1 MNFVRIISPKNSMV
15 GLIVLFVLISTR
27 VGAVSMGEAK
37 SVEVDGLTTSY
48 FEGGKGEAMVLVHGG
63 GFGSTVSANCWQ
75 PIFDHLSSHFH
86 VYAIDKL
93 GQGYTDNPQSDA
105 DYTMEAVTLHIHRFM
120 ETLGIHKVH
129 LVGHSRGAL
138 PTIRI
143 AMDHPELVD
152 NLILFNSR
160 TLSPDVPVMSSLSI
174 QAPAQVL
181 PPTSSAIPTRENIR
195 DSLLSNPDVYHK
207 DYVTDEYV
215 EAELQVALL
224 PKLNEAVTRM
234 DKITSDWAE
243 RHPEEI
249 QKNPRIRSRWWYNQ
263 LKIETFDRINAG
275 WLEAPTLMIWGFN
288 DSSARPALGM
298 SLYRIIALASGR
310 VEFHFLNQSGHYV
323 FQEYP
328 REVTQLMVD
337 FVSNSKE

>member
-1 MNFVRIISPKNSMV
+1 
-15 GLIVLFVLISTR
+15 
-27 VGAVSMGEAK
+27 
-37 SVEVDGLTTSY
+37 
-48 FEGGKGEAMVLVHGG
+48 
-63 GFGSTVSANCWQ
+63 
-75 PIFDHLSSHFH
+75 
-86 VYAIDKL
+86 
-93 GQGYTDNPQSDA
+93 
-105 DYTMEAVTLHIHRFM
+105 
-120 ETLGIHKVH
+120 
-129 LVGHSRGAL
+129 
-138 PTIRI
+138 
-143 AMDHPELVD
+143 
-152 NLILFNSR
+152 
-160 TLSPDVPVMSSLSI
+160 
-174 QAPAQVL
+174 
-181 PPTSSAIPTRENIR
+181 
-195 DSLLSNPDVYHK
+195 
-207 DYVTDEYV
+207 
-215 EAELQVALL
+215 
-224 PKLNEAVTRM
+224 M

-337 FVSNSKE
+337 FVSNSKKWT